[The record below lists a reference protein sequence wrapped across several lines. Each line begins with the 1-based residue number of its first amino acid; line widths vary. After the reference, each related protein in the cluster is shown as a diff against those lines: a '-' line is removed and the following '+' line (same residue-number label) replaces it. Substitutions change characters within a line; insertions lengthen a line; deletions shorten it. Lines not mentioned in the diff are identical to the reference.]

1 MAPLVDEATL
11 LVLASHVPELQ
22 RSQQTAQVLTRE
34 TFKRLGQGL
43 RGWSEAPRKLME
55 VVREHLIEFLVRKL
69 GFDSGSEV
77 KGAYIYDLYRGY
89 RRAYRCLDLGVFV
102 VFGMFSRGARFL

>member
-77 KGAYIYDLYRGY
+77 KGAYIHDLYRGY
-89 RRAYRCLDLGVFV
+89 EGLQVPRPWGLCG
-102 VFGMFSRGARFL
+102 FGMFSRGEQFL